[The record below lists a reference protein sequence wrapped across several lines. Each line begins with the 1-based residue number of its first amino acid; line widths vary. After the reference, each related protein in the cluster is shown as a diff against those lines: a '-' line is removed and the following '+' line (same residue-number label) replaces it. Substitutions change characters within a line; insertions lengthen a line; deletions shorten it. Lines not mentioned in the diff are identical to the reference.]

1 MDLSRLLTLAGLNE
15 DPGDPDSPVE
25 KPQKTVPLDMHN
37 RMVKGYKDQEKRT
50 DKLIGK
56 LSKDREAEV
65 QATSDMYKDMMQ
77 NRRDAIDTGHVK
89 DQGEVDIGA
98 SPRPNL
104 RSYMQAQKK
113 RR

>member
-1 MDLSRLLTLAGLNE
+1 MRLTDLFE
-15 DPGDPDSPVE
+15 DPGDPDSPVA
-25 KPQKTVPLDMHN
+25 KPQKTVPLDMHK

-65 QATSDMYKDMMQ
+65 QATSDMYKRMMQ

-98 SPRPNL
+98 SPRADVG
-104 RSYMQAQKK
+104 SYMQAQRK

>member
-1 MDLSRLLTLAGLNE
+1 MRLSDLFE
-15 DPGDPDSPVE
+15 DPGDHDSPVA
-25 KPQKTVPLDMHN
+25 KSPKTVPLDLH
-37 RMVKGYKDQEKRT
+37 RRVVKGYKDQEKET
-50 DKLIGK
+50 DKFIGR
-56 LSKDREAEV
+56 LGKDREAEV

>member
-1 MDLSRLLTLAGLNE
+1 MRLSDLFE

-25 KPQKTVPLDMHN
+25 KPQKTVPLDMHK

-65 QATSDMYKDMMQ
+65 QATSDMYKKMAQ

-98 SPRPNL
+98 SPRADVG
-104 RSYMQAQKK
+104 SYMQSQRK